1 MRSPMRTFLLLVAG
15 GTLSV
20 ACDDPTLRSDLDTEG
35 PPEVTIVTVT
45 SEAAGGAAPTFCST
59 DANAKVSRVVCP
71 EDDNGSRAVTAVT
84 DVTPANMQVRIVFSE
99 LLDPNIEVLEDR
111 DGMNGVE
118 GHIDTTL
125 PVTVNCG
132 ADLTYDGY
140 YDVTGSHLTSPS
152 GPALVV
158 DVPGLQAATG
168 SACTVMVNSVVT
180 DKDKNAVAGP
190 GPYDFTL
197 APLHFNSFSIKDA
210 TTGVSVSDP
219 IGILFNAP
227 IDPASA
233 VAGAVKLATAADPDI
248 AVTIAGTANAFTV
261 IPATG
266 AWLPETTYTLTFMA
280 SADVKD
286 ATGGGVYTAPSS
298 DAVLTFTTGMA
309 PPAAN

>member
-15 GTLSV
+15 GTLCV
-20 ACDDPTLRSDLDTEG
+20 ACSDPTLRSDLDTEG
-35 PPEVTIVTVT
+35 PPEVNIVTVT
-45 SEAAGGAAPTFCST
+45 SEATGAAPTFCST

-84 DVTPANMQVRIVFSE
+84 DVTPANMEVRIVFSE
-99 LLDPNIEVLEDR
+99 LLDPSIEVLEDR
-111 DGMNGVE
+111 DGMNGME

-125 PVTVNCG
+125 PVAINCAG
-132 ADLTYDGY
+132 AALTYDGY

-168 SACTVMVNSVVT
+168 SACTVTVNSVVT

-197 APLHFNSFSIKDA
+197 APLHFNGFSITDA
-210 TTGVSVSDP
+210 TTGVAVDEP
-219 IGILFNAP
+219 LGVLFNAP

-233 VAGAVKLATAADPDI
+233 VAGAVKLTTAADTANNI
-248 AVTIAGTANAFTV
+248 EVTITGVGNAFTV
-261 IPATG
+261 IPMAG
-266 AWLPETTYTLTFMA
+266 AWLPKTAYILTFLA

-286 ATGGGVYTAPSS
+286 ATGGGVYTMPAS
-298 DAVLTFTTGMA
+298 DAVLTFTTT
-309 PPAAN
+309 AN